1 MGRCRCP
8 LDVAAG
14 TMLMH
19 LTPTFHRRYH
29 CHCHFWAFWHR
40 HRRLGV
46 ICRAKADSG
55 AAAPPAALGA
65 AQALESLHLALH
77 PALRKCWDGVVAS
90 QVCEAFRGDA
100 ALTVRRKRLHACAAS
115 LEKD

>member
-1 MGRCRCP
+1 MGRCCP
-8 LDVAAG
+8 PDVAAG
-14 TMLMH
+14 TMSMH
-19 LTPTFHRRYH
+19 PTPTFHRRYH
-29 CHCHFWAFWHR
+29 GHCHFWASWHR
-40 HRRLGV
+40 HQLLGV

>member
-1 MGRCRCP
+1 M
-8 LDVAAG
+8 AG
-14 TMLMH
+14 IR
-19 LTPTFHRRYH
+19 LTEATIEFNQGGNLGTFGYDTREKG
-29 CHCHFWAFWHR
+29 FD
-40 HRRLGV
+40 GV

-55 AAAPPAALGA
+55 AAAPPAAPGA
-65 AQALESLHLALH
+65 AQAMESLHLALH